1 VRLTAAVAALA
12 LAVPATAQ
20 AQYYFKVLR
29 PEQGPVLKFDFQ
41 IIQTDHFDIYFY
53 PSERAASLDVARMA
67 ERSYARLS
75 RILNHRFTERKI
87 IILYASPTDFGQ
99 TNTTEVGEGTQGV
112 TDFFRQRNVLFL
124 QGALKETE
132 HVLTHEMVHQFQ
144 FDIFSRGKAGAN
156 VQIIASV
163 APPLW
168 FMEGMAEYLSLGPDA
183 GNGVWRDAVSRTS
196 CRPSSNWPRRTSSRA
211 VRPRAMGCRRALGR

>member
-1 VRLTAAVAALA
+1 MRLAAALVALA
-12 LAVPATAQ
+12 LAVPATAH
-20 AQYYFKVLR
+20 AQYYFNGYFGQNKV
-29 PEQGPVLKFDFQ
+29 QYSKFDFQ

-53 PSERAASLDVARMA
+53 PSERQASLDVARMA

-144 FDIFSRGKAGAN
+144 FDIFSPRQGRRERADHRVGGAAAL
-156 VQIIASV
+156 VHGGHGGV
-163 APPLW
+163 PL
-168 FMEGMAEYLSLGPDA
+168 ARADDA
-183 GNGVWRDAVSRTS
+183 GNGDVAARRGLREQPA
-196 CRPSSNWPRRTSSRA
+196 RPSSS
-211 VRPRAMGCRRALGR
+211 